1 MLGGDAQSMMVA
13 ACPRQGRTWRR
24 AGIHFKLGRT
34 GLPDGLDMR
43 DEGKGGS
50 KDDSQVCEPESVL
63 VSFTEMARLGEKQVW
78 GHEVGCFPWSH
89 TQAWDRE
96 NSSVCQQSHQPY
108 LLFKWSLCVL
118 FVFNNNQSF
127 DFRGS
132 LDFPKVFQVLLII
145 MCLEQCTFLSTG
157 GRPF

>member
-108 LLFKWSLCVL
+108 LLFKWSLCVTVGFAL
-118 FVFNNNQSF
+118 RCVLGDSNQTCPRSRPSF
-127 DFRGS
+127 
-132 LDFPKVFQVLLII
+132 PHVLL
-145 MCLEQCTFLSTG
+145 TSHSLSKQL
-157 GRPF
+157 